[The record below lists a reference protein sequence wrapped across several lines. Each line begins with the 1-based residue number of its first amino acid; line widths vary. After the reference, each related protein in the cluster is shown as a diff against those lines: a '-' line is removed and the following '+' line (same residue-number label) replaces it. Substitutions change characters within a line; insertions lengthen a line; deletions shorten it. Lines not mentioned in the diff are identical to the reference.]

1 MRLPTWSFVRSSF
14 QACTAIERH
23 ILLPVGSLAVL
34 FSNAQFPAAASAIC
48 IWLNCVKC
56 RGTECCRTHSS
67 VFCQLLLQVFKGC
80 LLGTDILNH
89 RNIDFW
95 SHQQPAYN
103 LRKFISC
110 AGTNFLIRAS
120 AFVEAGMVK
129 VSAADKCAHG
139 PRQALCN

>member
-1 MRLPTWSFVRSSF
+1 MLP
-14 QACTAIERH
+14 
-23 ILLPVGSLAVL
+23 
-34 FSNAQFPAAASAIC
+34 
-48 IWLNCVKC
+48 
-56 RGTECCRTHSS
+56 
-67 VFCQLLLQVFKGC
+67 QVFKGC

-120 AFVEAGMVK
+120 AFTAAGTV
-129 VSAADKCAHG
+129 
-139 PRQALCN
+139 